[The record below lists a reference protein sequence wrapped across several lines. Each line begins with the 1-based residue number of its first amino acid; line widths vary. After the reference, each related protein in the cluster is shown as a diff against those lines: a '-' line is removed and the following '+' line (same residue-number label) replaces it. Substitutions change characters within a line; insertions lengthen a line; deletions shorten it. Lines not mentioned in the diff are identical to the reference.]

1 MVDIIRSL
9 SQGWTSIRLSSRPTA
24 SLQSSSVEHWIL
36 ILLTSESQVFGSL
49 SLSPRS
55 IMLQH
60 IELQSHLMQKLIKER
75 RQRHT
80 HTRQL
85 LLEECFEHRSSKGR
99 CVRLAALQL
108 HLSSSKPL
116 RIPCDQSI
124 SVKLPGL
131 RFLST
136 HLHSQQRG

>member
-9 SQGWTSIRLSSRPTA
+9 SQGWTSIKFKTHREPPVKFRRALD
-24 SLQSSSVEHWIL
+24 IG

-116 RIPCDQSI
+116 RIPCDQTI